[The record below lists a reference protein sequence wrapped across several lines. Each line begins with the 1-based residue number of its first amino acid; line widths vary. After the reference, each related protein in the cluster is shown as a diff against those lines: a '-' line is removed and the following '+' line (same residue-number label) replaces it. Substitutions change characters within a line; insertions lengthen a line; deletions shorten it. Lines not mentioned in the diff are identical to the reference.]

1 MNRFV
6 SKNIFKKVYVY
17 HFFINIFFKKNKRSK
32 LCFGDRVAVLN
43 DFLYQYGGST
53 NEPVI
58 LSLIPLRTRETAGGP
73 ARDSPIWEAEQ
84 GTARPHGQ
92 WAVAREV

>member
-6 SKNIFKKVYVY
+6 LKNIFIKNYVY
-17 HFFINIFFKKNKRSK
+17 HFFINIFFKRERSN

-73 ARDSPIWEAEQ
+73 ARESPIWEAEQ
-84 GTARPHGQ
+84 GTTRPHVQ